1 MASKRFDL
9 LIEQGSTFYLT
20 VNAKNPDGTVKAL
33 SGYSG
38 RMQIRPLY
46 NSSTIYVDATT
57 SNGLITILGSQ
68 GQVTVTIP
76 ATTTDSYSWD
86 GGVYDLEVDNNAGD
100 VIRLVSGSVSLSKQV
115 TR

>member
-1 MASKRFDL
+1 MTSKKFDI

-20 VNAKNPDGTVKAL
+20 VNAKNPDGTAKNL

-38 RMQIRPLY
+38 RMQIRPTY
-46 NSSTIYVDATT
+46 NSSTLYVDATT
-57 SNGLITILGSQ
+57 SNGMITILGSQ

-76 ATTTDSYSWD
+76 GATTDSYSWNS
-86 GGVYDLEVDNNAGD
+86 GVYDLEVDNSGGD
-100 VIRLVSGSVSLSKQV
+100 IIRLVSGSVSLSKQV